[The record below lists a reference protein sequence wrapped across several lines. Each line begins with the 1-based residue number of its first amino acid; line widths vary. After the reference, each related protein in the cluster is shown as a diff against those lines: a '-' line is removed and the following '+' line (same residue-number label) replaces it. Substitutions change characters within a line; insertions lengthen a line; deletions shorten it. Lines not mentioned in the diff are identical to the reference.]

1 MISIEHVTVE
11 YEKGIK
17 ALDDFSLMIKPGE
30 LIVLCGKSGCG
41 KTTATRLVNGLI
53 PHFYQAELF
62 GKVVI
67 NGVDIK
73 DMEISEIAKNVGS
86 VFQNPKSQFFNINTT
101 AELAFGCE
109 NRGWNKTEIFE
120 RMHDSVEAFGIQRLV
135 NRDIFSL
142 SGGEKQMVACG
153 SIYATAPS
161 IMVLDE
167 PSSNLDLKSIG
178 KLRAVLK
185 KLKENGI
192 TIIISEHR
200 LHYLNHI
207 ADRYIYMEKGKVIQE
222 YDFETIKNIS
232 ERKRTEMGLR
242 MLSWDEI
249 PFRERVKT
257 SSGKKVLSL
266 DDFHFKRGKVSI
278 FHIPRL
284 EIEGHSIVGVIG
296 NNGVGKTTFI
306 SSLIGLLKYQGDV
319 IVDNHKVKRKLL
331 TQKGFLVMQDV
342 NRQLFGSTV
351 SEEVSL
357 GMKEIDENRVNE
369 LLKEFHLEELKS
381 KHPAI
386 LSGGQKQRL
395 AIASAIYS
403 RKQFLYFDEPTSGLD
418 KQSMIAFSDTLLHI
432 KDKAECIFVITHDP
446 ELLFSCADFILKLED
461 NHVYDYYPMDKSGI
475 EKTKNYFYDAYVKG
489 AVEC

>member
-41 KTTATRLVNGLI
+41 KTTATRLINGLI
-53 PHFYQAELF
+53 PHFYQAEMF

-67 NGVDIK
+67 NDDDTK
-73 DMEISEIAKNVGS
+73 DMEISEIAEHVGS

-109 NRGWNKTEIFE
+109 NRGWDKNTIFKK
-120 RMHDSVEAFGIQRLV
+120 MHDSVEAFGIQRLV

-142 SGGEKQMVACG
+142 SGGEKQMIACG
-153 SIYATAPS
+153 SIYATTPS

-178 KLRAVLK
+178 KLRTILK
-185 KLKENGI
+185 KLKENGV
-192 TIIISEHR
+192 TIIVSEHR

-207 ADRYIYMEKGKVIQE
+207 ADRYIYMENGKVIRE
-222 YDFETIKNIS
+222 YDCEAIKSIPD
-232 ERKRTEMGLR
+232 ERRTEMGLR
-242 MLSWDEI
+242 MLSWEELL
-249 PFRERVKT
+249 FKERKREN
-257 SSGKKVLSL
+257 SGKIVLSL
-266 DDFHFKRGKVSI
+266 DDFHYERGGKSI
-278 FHIPRL
+278 FHISRL
-284 EIEGHSIVGVIG
+284 NIEKHSIVGVIG

-306 SSLIGLLKYQGDV
+306 SSLIGLLKYRGNV
-319 IVDNHKVKRKLL
+319 LVDTHKIKSKVL
-331 TQKGFLVMQDV
+331 TRKGFLVMQDV
-342 NRQLFGSTV
+342 NRQLFGSNV

-357 GMKEIDENRVNE
+357 GIKDKDENRINE
-369 LLKEFHLEELKS
+369 LLEEFSLEELKS
-381 KHPAI
+381 KHPAT

-403 RKQFLYFDEPTSGLD
+403 QKQFLYFDEPTSGLD
-418 KQSMIAFSDTLLHI
+418 KQSMIAFSDILLHI
-432 KDKAECIFVITHDP
+432 RDKAECIFVITHDP

-461 NHVYDYYPMDKSGI
+461 NQTYDYYPMDRNGI
-475 EKTKNYFYDAYVKG
+475 EKTKRYFYDAYAKG
-489 AVEC
+489 AMEC

>member
-1 MISIEHVTVE
+1 MICIEHVTVE

-41 KTTATRLVNGLI
+41 KTTATRLINGLI
-53 PHFYQAELF
+53 PHFYQAELS
-62 GKVVI
+62 GDVTI
-67 NGVDIK
+67 NCVNTR
-73 DMEISEIAKNVGS
+73 DMEISEIAKSVGS

-109 NRGWNKTEIFE
+109 NRGWDKNIILE
-120 RMHDSVEAFGIQRLV
+120 RMHDSVEAFGIQNLV

-153 SIYATAPS
+153 SIYAAAPS

-178 KLRAVLK
+178 KLRTILK

-200 LHYLNHI
+200 RHYLNHI
-207 ADRYIYMEKGKVIQE
+207 ADRYVYMENGKVIQE
-222 YDFETIKNIS
+222 YDYDTIKSIS
-232 ERKRTEMGLR
+232 DDQRTEMGLR

-249 PFRERVKT
+249 LLKGQEKINTGKT
-257 SSGKKVLSL
+257 VLSL
-266 DDFHFKRGKVSI
+266 DDFRFERGKASI

-284 EIEGHSIVGVIG
+284 DIEEHSIVGIIG

-319 IVDNHKVKRKLL
+319 IIDTHQVKRKIL
-331 TQKGFLVMQDV
+331 TKKGFLVMQDV

-357 GMKEIDENRVNE
+357 GMKEKKEDRINE
-369 LLKEFHLEELKS
+369 LLKEFKLEELKS
-381 KHPAI
+381 KHPAT

-403 RKQFLYFDEPTSGLD
+403 QKQFLYFDEPTSGLD
-418 KQSMIAFSDTLLHI
+418 KQSMIAFSNILLHI
-432 KDKAECIFVITHDP
+432 RDKAKCIFVITHDP

-461 NHVYDYYPMDKSGI
+461 NQVYDYYPMDRKGI
-475 EKTKNYFYDAYVKG
+475 EKTKCYFYDAYTKG

>member
-1 MISIEHVTVE
+1 M
-11 YEKGIK
+11 
-17 ALDDFSLMIKPGE
+17 
-30 LIVLCGKSGCG
+30 
-41 KTTATRLVNGLI
+41 
-53 PHFYQAELF
+53 
-62 GKVVI
+62 
-67 NGVDIK
+67 
-73 DMEISEIAKNVGS
+73 
-86 VFQNPKSQFFNINTT
+86 
-101 AELAFGCE
+101 
-109 NRGWNKTEIFE
+109 
-120 RMHDSVEAFGIQRLV
+120 
-135 NRDIFSL
+135 
-142 SGGEKQMVACG
+142 
-153 SIYATAPS
+153 
-161 IMVLDE
+161 
-167 PSSNLDLKSIG
+167 
-178 KLRAVLK
+178 
-185 KLKENGI
+185 
-192 TIIISEHR
+192 
-200 LHYLNHI
+200 
-207 ADRYIYMEKGKVIQE
+207 
-222 YDFETIKNIS
+222 
-232 ERKRTEMGLR
+232 
-242 MLSWDEI
+242 
-249 PFRERVKT
+249 
-257 SSGKKVLSL
+257 
-266 DDFHFKRGKVSI
+266 
-278 FHIPRL
+278 

>member
-1 MISIEHVTVE
+1 MIHIEHVSVE

-17 ALDDFSLMIKPGE
+17 ALDDFSLTVKPGE

-41 KTTATRLVNGLI
+41 KTTATRLINGLI

-62 GKVVI
+62 GDIVI
-67 NGVDIK
+67 NGVNTK
-73 DMEISEIAKNVGS
+73 NMEISQIAESVGS

-109 NRGWNKTEIFE
+109 NRGWDKNKIFE
-120 RMHDSVEAFGIQRLV
+120 KMHESVQAFGIQRLI

-153 SIYATAPS
+153 SIYATAPA

-178 KLRAVLK
+178 KLCAILK
-185 KLKENGI
+185 KLKEDGMA
-192 TIIISEHR
+192 IIISEHR
-200 LHYLNHI
+200 LHYLNQI
-207 ADRYIYMEKGKVIQE
+207 ADRYIYMENGKIVRE
-222 YDFETIKNIS
+222 YDFETIKSIS
-232 ERKRTEMGLR
+232 ESRRTEMGLR

-249 PFRERVKT
+249 MPERLYQIE
-257 SSGKKVLSL
+257 SGKNVLSL
-266 DDFHFKRGKVSI
+266 KDFCFSRGKISI
-278 FHIPRL
+278 FHIPIL
-284 EIEGHSIVGVIG
+284 NVEEHSIIGVIG

-306 SSLIGLLKYQGDV
+306 LSLIGLLKYQGDV
-319 IVDNHKVKRKLL
+319 MIDTQKVKRKTL
-331 TQKGFLVMQDV
+331 TKKGFLVMQDV

-357 GMKEIDENRVNE
+357 GMRDRDEERVDE
-369 LLKEFHLEELKS
+369 LLREFNLEELKG
-381 KHPAI
+381 KHPAT

-395 AIASAIYS
+395 AITSAIYS
-403 RKQFLYFDEPTSGLD
+403 GKQFLYFDEPTSGLD
-418 KQSMIAFSDTLLHI
+418 KQSMITFSDTLLRV

-446 ELLFSCADFILKLED
+446 ELLLSCADYVLKLEE
-461 NHVYDYYPMDKSGI
+461 NQAYDYYPMDEKGV
-475 EKTKNYFYDAYVKG
+475 EKTKRYFYDAYVKG
-489 AVEC
+489 EVEC